1 MCGVS
6 VAALAATPIHPESV
20 PMATRGG
27 DGKSVGPS
35 KALTTS
41 SWLKDVGIT
50 EPVHQHDIYMASWM
64 ASLYR

>member
-1 MCGVS
+1 MRGNMRHACKGQ
-6 VAALAATPIHPESV
+6 T
-20 PMATRGG
+20 MATRGG

-35 KALTTS
+35 KEPTTS